1 MFIPLRIISGYSF
14 LQSGLT
20 MEKISHSV
28 LSSGYLGAGLA
39 DFNYLYGVPHF
50 FEEMNK
56 IKKKAIIGISVLIL
70 HEHTAFLVS

>member
-1 MFIPLRIISGYSF
+1 MFVPLRIISGYSF

-39 DFNYLYGVPHF
+39 DFNYLYGVPF
-50 FEEMNK
+50 FLLYE
-56 IKKKAIIGISVLIL
+56 
-70 HEHTAFLVS
+70 